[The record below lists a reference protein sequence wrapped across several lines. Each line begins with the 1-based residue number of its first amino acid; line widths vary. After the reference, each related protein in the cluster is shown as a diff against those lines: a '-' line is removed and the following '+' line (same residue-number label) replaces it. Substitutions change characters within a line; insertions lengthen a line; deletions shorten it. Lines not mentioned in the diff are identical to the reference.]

1 MRSARVSVSVLA
13 AGVLVLAGC
22 SSEPDAADS
31 PGAAPS
37 ATESSSAETPS
48 AKEEPTAKDGAATA
62 PAGQRF
68 PQCEPGEGKTVT
80 MLENEVIE
88 AQEIPEVV
96 VEAFEFGG
104 ETVPAQ
110 VIEAVTI
117 PERVIDRGCIV
128 EYDAPGGCLGAVEIS
143 GAFIPGYSLPPR
155 VLPAVTL
162 PDGTVLEEIVVDG
175 ASQPDVVVE
184 GASAEQVCQVE
195 DDEPGSYVSTVY
207 RPAIYR
213 AAGYQAASYQSVA
226 YRSAEYL
233 DDGQVP
239 GASIPGVSVPGSS
252 VSGESVPGASLQGY
266 RIEGSDDVEV
276 TDKDESVSY
285 SSEGDVLFG
294 NNEDEILPEA
304 ESDLEAVVADI
315 EDRGTP
321 VTVLVEGHTDDVGTE
336 EHNLDLS
343 ERRAEAVATWLVERG
358 GLDAELVTTAGYGF
372 AHPRADN
379 DTDEG
384 RAQNR
389 RVVITIKFE

>member
-1 MRSARVSVSVLA
+1 MSVLA
-13 AGVLVLAGC
+13 AGVLVLTGC
-22 SSEPDAADS
+22 SGEAEPAAS
-31 PGAAPS
+31 PSATPS
-37 ATESSSAETPS
+37 ATETAAEEKASP
-48 AKEEPTAKDGAATA
+48 EPKDTTAATA

-68 PQCEPGEGKTVT
+68 PQCEPAEGKTVT
-80 MLENEVIE
+80 MLDNEVIE

-96 VEAFEFGG
+96 VEAFELGG
-104 ETVPAQ
+104 ETIPAQ
-110 VIEAVTI
+110 VIESVTV

-162 PDGTVLEEIVVDG
+162 PDGTVLEEIVVEG
-175 ASQPDVVVE
+175 VSQPDVVVE

-213 AAGYQAASYQSVA
+213 AAGYQAASYQAVA
-226 YRSAEYL
+226 YRSVEYL

-315 EDRGTP
+315 ADRGTP
-321 VTVLVEGHTDDVGTE
+321 VAVLVEGHTDDVGTE

-358 GLDAELVTTAGYGF
+358 GLDAGLVTTAGYGF

-379 DTDEG
+379 GTDEG

>member
-1 MRSARVSVSVLA
+1 MRSSRVSVSVLA
-13 AGVLVLAGC
+13 TGALLLAGC
-22 SSEPDAADS
+22 SGEAEPAAS
-31 PGAAPS
+31 PAEPTPS
-37 ATESSSAETPS
+37 ATGSTVEEKRSPTEES
-48 AKEEPTAKDGAATA
+48 KGATATA
-62 PAGQRF
+62 PVGQRF
-68 PQCEPGEGKTVT
+68 SQCEPGEGKTVT
-80 MLENEVIE
+80 MLEDEVIE
-88 AQEIPEVV
+88 AQEVPEVV
-96 VEAFEFGG
+96 VEAFELGG

-143 GAFIPGYSLPPR
+143 GALIPGYSLPSR
-155 VLPAVTL
+155 VLPAVML

-175 ASQPDVVVE
+175 VTQPDVVVD
-184 GASAEQVCQVE
+184 GVSAEQVCQVE
-195 DDEPGSYVSTVY
+195 DDEPGSYVSAVY

-213 AAGYQAASYQSVA
+213 AAGYQPASYQSVA
-226 YRSAEYL
+226 YRPVEYL

-252 VSGESVPGASLQGY
+252 VSGESVSGASLEGY
-266 RIEGSDDVEV
+266 RLEGTDDVEV

-304 ESDLEAVVADI
+304 TSALEAVVADI
-315 EDRGTP
+315 ADRGTP
-321 VTVLVEGHTDDVGTE
+321 AAVVVEGHTDDVGTE

-343 ERRAEAVATWLVERG
+343 ERRAQAVATWLVDHG
-358 GLDAELVTTAGYGF
+358 GLDAGLVSTTGHGF

>member
-1 MRSARVSVSVLA
+1 MRSARVPVAVLA

-22 SSEPDAADS
+22 ADEPDS
-31 PGAAPS
+31 PDVTPS
-37 ATESSSAETPS
+37 ATEAAQETASATEEAT
-48 AKEEPTAKDGAATA
+48 EEPTTAA
-62 PAGQRF
+62 PAGPRF
-68 PQCEPGEGKTVT
+68 PECEPGEGKTVT

-88 AQEIPEVV
+88 AQEITEVV
-96 VEAFEFGG
+96 IEPFELDGQTF
-104 ETVPAQ
+104 PAQ
-110 VIEAVTI
+110 VIEAVKI
-117 PERVIDRGCIV
+117 PERVIDRGCII
-128 EYDAPGGCLGAVEIS
+128 EYEAPGACLGAVEIS

-162 PDGTVLEEIVVDG
+162 PDGTVLEEIVVEG
-175 ASQPDVVVE
+175 VSQPDVVVE

-213 AAGYQAASYQSVA
+213 AAGYQAASYQVVA
-226 YRSAEYL
+226 YRSVEYL

-315 EDRGTP
+315 ADRGTP
-321 VTVLVEGHTDDVGTE
+321 VAVLVEGHTDDVGTE

-358 GLDAELVTTAGYGF
+358 GLDAGLVTTAGYGF

-379 DTDEG
+379 GTDEG